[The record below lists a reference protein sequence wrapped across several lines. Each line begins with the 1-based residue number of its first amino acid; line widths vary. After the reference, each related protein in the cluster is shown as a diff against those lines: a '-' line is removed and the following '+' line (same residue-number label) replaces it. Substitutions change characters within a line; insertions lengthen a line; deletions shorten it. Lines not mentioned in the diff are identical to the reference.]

1 MYELRARH
9 TLTSYLLCR
18 FTRAAHVMLA
28 SSELDG
34 VIILDA
40 SIAATGHRQ
49 YPSAPEREHLS
60 GNNSDSPGPNSKSES
75 SEDSDS
81 HSGNSEQN
89 ANSSSSKT
97 CGILGAAP
105 SRTVVNADGTPGV
118 GSLAETNLARLLREY
133 PHGKVF
139 NYTLQGVSMSSTDDS
154 SSAIGSPEGFLP
166 SGRDS
171 RPAAKKRHGR
181 ASRCSEALSELLPRA
196 RSVAFVPFWDYE
208 RSRWFAACRML
219 YLPKPT
225 SFADSCSQY
234 VGRTVQTDC
243 CQPRWTCLISTSLVT
258 RSCESCQDWMLWL

>member
-154 SSAIGSPEGFLP
+154 SSAIGSPEGFLS
-166 SGRDS
+166 SGRDPPRKDTAERLDVPKLFLSCYLAHEVWHLCLSGTTRDLGGLPHAVCFISLNPRPLLTRALSMLDGQS
-171 RPAAKKRHGR
+171 RPI
-181 ASRCSEALSELLPRA
+181 ALSLGGPAL
-196 RSVAFVPFWDYE
+196 FQH
-208 RSRWFAACRML
+208 L
-219 YLPKPT
+219 
-225 SFADSCSQY
+225 
-234 VGRTVQTDC
+234 
-243 CQPRWTCLISTSLVT
+243 
-258 RSCESCQDWMLWL
+258 